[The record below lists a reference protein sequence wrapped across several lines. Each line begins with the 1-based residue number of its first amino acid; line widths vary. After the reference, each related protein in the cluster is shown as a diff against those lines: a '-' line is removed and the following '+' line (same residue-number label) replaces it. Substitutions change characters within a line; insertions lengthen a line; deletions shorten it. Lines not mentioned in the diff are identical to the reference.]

1 VEPPACDLALAV
13 GGGAASL
20 RRLCGDRLDRR
31 TLTATLERL
40 CAAPSAE
47 LAAELDLDARRV
59 RLLPAALVVFEQ
71 LCELVPEPLRIAH
84 GGMREGLALA
94 LAERAAPA
102 AEGR

>member
-1 VEPPACDLALAV
+1 VEPSACVLALAV
-13 GGGAASL
+13 GGVAAWV
-20 RRLCGDRLDRR
+20 RRIWGDRLYRP

-59 RLLPAALVVFEQ
+59 RLLPAALIVFEQ
-71 LCELVPEPLRIAH
+71 LCELVPEPLRIAR